1 MSAVFN
7 RAWIGGAYCDSSR
20 KVLLVAESQVRG
32 LKGNPLDFTVS
43 VVDEWSEG
51 QPSNT
56 ITRFA
61 RLVTGQSN
69 AQMDRRT
76 ALRRFAY
83 YNFIQIMME
92 TIHHK
97 PSEEQAVA
105 SLPAFRETLGYL
117 SPHRIVICSYVAW
130 EAISPKGDHKHKRV
144 IAGQNVDLAVL
155 MMPWG
160 KVPVLGL
167 QHASRISP
175 ARFAPV
181 VSTFLGMT
189 LDDLDR

>member
-1 MSAVFN
+1 MSAVLN
-7 RAWIGGAYCDSSR
+7 RAWIGDAYCGSPR

-43 VVDEWSEG
+43 VVDEWSDG
-51 QPSNT
+51 QGSAT

-83 YNFIQIMME
+83 YNFIQVTME
-92 TIHHK
+92 TIHHR
-97 PSEEQAVA
+97 PSKEQAVA
-105 SLPAFRETLGYL
+105 SLPAFRETLADL
-117 SPHRIVICSYVAW
+117 RPDRIVICSYVAW
-130 EAISPKGDHKHKRV
+130 EAVSPEGDHKHKRV

-155 MMPWG
+155 MTPWG

-181 VSTFLGMT
+181 VSTFLGVSV
-189 LDDLDR
+189 DDLDR